1 MFESRS
7 AEEPTLVSVS
17 DCLVRPG
24 IIQRAWLVELA
35 KNLASLSSA
44 EGWGDGLGDLRAF
57 DIGIAQAASPGGMMV
72 LTSNEVGDEDEPEIP
87 EEMRAPE
94 TREELAEKC
103 EAAGFATIEWIVAA
117 FDAPDGVLAEGET
130 TTAVLARLAQ
140 RSLNDVTCAYAF
152 GNFEKY
158 IVRDVFWGPDVRE
171 RLDRLSLR
179 IIELPGLE
187 WLTEEFAPENYGYHW
202 VLEESEAPLLSQA
215 RPGEK
220 LPASAVQMYS
230 PRRLTKERRTFDRQ
244 VKTIEKELVDFPR
257 IIGVGWDAVS
267 QSALRLVPSYRTTSP
282 TWFYGGEDDETDW
295 ETCVCTNQVLGDDA
309 GDLSL
314 SSLTQADLPKRPYR
328 IATIHSGQ
336 DWVDLVLKYPMI
348 VVPNGDTQTFEM
360 WSGTAHGTWVVL
372 DWEALAEDLDGV
384 YLSVLGALDAA
395 YVPYG
400 VSVGG
405 QELWTMMTGWV
416 PGSVMWVRDPL
427 AEL

>member
-7 AEEPTLVSVS
+7 AEESRLVNVS

-35 KNLASLSSA
+35 KNLTSLPTA
-44 EGWGDGLGDLRAF
+44 EGWGDGLGDLRAL
-57 DIGIAQAASPGGMMV
+57 DIGIAQAASPGGMVV
-72 LTSNEVGDEDEPEIP
+72 LTANGVGDEGEPEIP
-87 EEMRAPE
+87 EEMRVPE
-94 TREELAEKC
+94 TRDELAEKC

-130 TTAVLARLAQ
+130 TTAILARLAQ
-140 RSLNDVTCAYAF
+140 RSLNDVTSAYAF
-152 GNFEKY
+152 GNFEKC
-158 IVRDVFWGPDVRE
+158 IVRDAHWGADVRE

-179 IIELPGLE
+179 IIELSGLE
-187 WLTEEFAPENYGYHW
+187 WLTEEFAPNNYGYHW
-202 VLEESEAPLLSQA
+202 VFEESEASRLSQA

-230 PRRLTKERRTFDRQ
+230 PRRLTKDRRTFDRQ
-244 VKTIEKELVDFPR
+244 IKTIEKELIDFPR
-257 IIGVGWDAVS
+257 IIGVGWEAVS

-282 TWFYGGEDDETDW
+282 AWLVGADDDAADW
-295 ETCVCTNQVLGDDA
+295 ETCVCTNQFLGDDA
-309 GDLSL
+309 GDLAL
-314 SSLTQADLPKRPYR
+314 TSLTKADLPKGPYR
-328 IATIHSGQ
+328 IAAIHSGQ

-348 VVPNGDTQTFEM
+348 AVPNGDTQTFEM

-395 YVPYG
+395 YVPYA

-416 PGSVMWVRDPL
+416 PGSVMWVNSPGN
-427 AEL
+427 